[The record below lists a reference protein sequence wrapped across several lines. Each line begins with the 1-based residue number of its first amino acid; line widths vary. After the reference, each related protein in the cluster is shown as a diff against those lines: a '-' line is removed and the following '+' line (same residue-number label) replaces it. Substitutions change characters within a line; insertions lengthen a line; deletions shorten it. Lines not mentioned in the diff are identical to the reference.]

1 MLRQGKENDL
11 LIRSYFI
18 ITMKDTLNKF
28 TKLQQISRIDQLL
41 Y

>member
-1 MLRQGKENDL
+1 MLRQGKKNNL
-11 LIRSYFI
+11 LIRNKFI
-18 ITMKDTLNKF
+18 ITMQDTFNNF